1 MRIES
6 IVCPPYI
13 EEKLQVKHGV
23 TSNEAEQALR
33 NSPKIRFA
41 GKGHV
46 PGDDLYAA
54 LGRTSSG
61 RYLSVFFIYKP
72 DVKTAIIISA
82 RNMSK
87 KERKNYGRK

>member
-6 IVCPPYI
+6 IVCPAYV

-23 TSNEAEQALR
+23 VRSEAEQALR
-33 NSPKIRFA
+33 RKPQIRFA
-41 GKGHV
+41 GKGHTKGNDV
-46 PGDDLYAA
+46 YAA
-54 LGRTSSG
+54 FGRTDSG

-72 DVKTAIIISA
+72 ESATAIIISA

-87 KERKNYGRK
+87 KERKKYGRK